1 MPIIDLFETHAPSL
15 DGPAIG
21 GFDIA
26 PDDQND
32 LPKLTRALM
41 VSTLGDVTLTLQDG
55 STLTLA
61 GLAPGQVY
69 PLRAGRVLATGT
81 SATGIKGLY

>member
-1 MPIIDLFETHAPSL
+1 MPIIDPFETHAPSL
-15 DGPAIG
+15 DSPAIG
-21 GFDIA
+21 GFDII

-41 VSTLGDVTLTLQDG
+41 VSTPGGVTVTFQDG
-55 STLTLA
+55 STLTLP

-69 PLRAGRVLATGT
+69 PVRASRVLATGT
-81 SATGIKGLY
+81 DATGIKGLY